1 MCIVAGCKKLRRDG
15 LRGHISSIY
24 VSWKAFCFL
33 VFFARRKTLS
43 YPKHFGSKKFEHFRI
58 LRYYVNMS
66 IISESRRIDA
76 DQLTD
81 SKCSLNSSFVI
92 SDIIAIGPFKSL
104 KIL

>member
-1 MCIVAGCKKLRRDG
+1 MYSCGVQKTEKGRFAGPYLFY
-15 LRGHISSIY
+15 I
-24 VSWKAFCFL
+24 CFL
-33 VFFARRKTLS
+33 ESVLFFGFFARKKTLS
-43 YPKHFGSKKFEHFRI
+43 YSKHFGSKKFEHFRI